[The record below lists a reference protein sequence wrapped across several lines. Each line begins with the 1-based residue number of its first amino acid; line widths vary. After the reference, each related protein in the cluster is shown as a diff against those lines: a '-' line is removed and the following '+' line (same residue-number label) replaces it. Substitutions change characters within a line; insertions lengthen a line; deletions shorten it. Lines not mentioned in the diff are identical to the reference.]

1 MMNRTFSH
9 RNQDS
14 FDSSFPQQQ
23 QVQPSLNGQ
32 PSFSWSAQQ
41 QQLQQQQQQLQQL
54 QQQLRQM
61 QQQDELAAD
70 SLEPSRCFGPSGAA
84 HGSHKHG
91 KSSSD
96 VLESLANAVWFQDAG
111 DVYSTLQQQQQQ
123 QQQQLEPV
131 AGDIN
136 PVAWDPAQG
145 GDFEENL
152 SAGEQLDNENRFRHY
167 QADQWTTMLEE
178 LIQFKRVNGHCNVP
192 HTSKTLPALGR
203 WVKRQRYQ
211 YKLMQEG
218 KRESTMT
225 PERAQV
231 LEQVGFV
238 WDAHSSTWVRRY
250 QELQAYYE
258 ENGHT
263 NVPSNYPRNPQLSTW
278 CKFQRRQYKNLQ
290 RGGNGAGGGREPT
303 GNSLTPARIQA
314 LEDIGFQWQLR
325 RNRTR
330 NTSTNV

>member
-1 MMNRTFSH
+1 MMASGRAT
-9 RNQDS
+9 
-14 FDSSFPQQQ
+14 SSVPIATSAYPAGMSSNLGQQGPGFPATGTAFRPQQQ
-23 QVQPSLNGQ
+23 QPQ
-32 PSFSWSAQQ
+32 AQQ
-41 QQLQQQQQQLQQL
+41 QDVNTPQFLQLVS
-54 QQQLRQM
+54 
-61 QQQDELAAD
+61 
-70 SLEPSRCFGPSGAA
+70 SLMGNTNNNSSNGNSGNSSAGGFMSL
-84 HGSHKHG
+84 GSNDLLSMAQRMG
-91 KSSSD
+91 I
-96 VLESLANAVWFQDAG
+96 F
-111 DVYSTLQQQQQQ
+111 QQQQQQ